1 MGRGGRRERLGL
13 SILRRNASV
22 IGQTACWRRT
32 EAVGLSGKQGG
43 TAETHFL
50 SLFPT
55 GEQGLFSFLG
65 KGECAMYEFDRRWL
79 GRERPAFRWYA
90 SILSISFFQKGE

>member
-1 MGRGGRRERLGL
+1 MGRGGRRERRKL

-32 EAVGLSGKQGG
+32 EVVGLSGKQGG
-43 TAETHFL
+43 TAEIVFL

-55 GEQGLFSFLG
+55 GEQGLFLFHTISG
-65 KGECAMYEFDRRWL
+65 KGSAQCTHLTDDGTG
-79 GRERPAFRWYA
+79 GRGPH
-90 SILSISFFQKGE
+90 SDGTLSFFPLLI